1 MKHEFN
7 FESYK
12 AWFNDNYNEYGY
24 YLDEGPHPEDGDSGM
39 YEMGYE
45 IDISIYP
52 EGMDIGSH
60 EACIIYPEAGHKH
73 DPNFVPEFDLDPEE
87 FADFNLDEKDFRIVD
102 KTLIGVDTKVLVLPY
117 LMRYFDVYEGC
128 AIDYTGVA
136 PKKRLKDYLER
147 G

>member
-12 AWFNDNYNEYGY
+12 RWFNDNYNEYGY
-24 YLDEGPHPEDGDSGM
+24 YLDEGPNPEDGDSGM
-39 YEMGYE
+39 YEMGYG

-60 EACIIYPEAGHKH
+60 EDCIMYPEAGHQH
-73 DPNFVPEFDLDPEE
+73 DPSFVPEFDLDPEDLE
-87 FADFNLDEKDFRIVD
+87 EFNLDERDFKIVN
-102 KTLIGVDTKVLVLPY
+102 KTFIGIDTKVMVLPY
-117 LMRYFDVYEGC
+117 LMKYFDFYEEC
-128 AIDYTGVA
+128 AIDYTGIA